1 MNFIMHLSRTTVFSA
16 IILYFVMAV
25 PANSQSNDT
34 SDLVQSIKRPRFQI
48 SLNGIY
54 AIMETNLR
62 FESSTGI
69 LGVKIN
75 FEDNLGMDK
84 YRVMP
89 MFNARFNIKNRHN
102 IFALYYGLPRD
113 AYYVTKQD
121 IEYGDRFIP
130 QGTEVFSYFNTNVYS
145 LGYMYDVVS
154 DSRSRLGLFVNF
166 YVLTVATGV
175 SSSTEPLNESFR
187 VTAPLPNFGAQAY
200 YKIND
205 WFGVSGLISLFFLSI
220 DEFSGSIHTL
230 SGQMDFYLTRWLEAG
245 LGYYLFDL
253 NLEVSKTQFT
263 GLFDYLY
270 KGPYLSL
277 GFRF

>member
-1 MNFIMHLSRTTVFSA
+1 MHLLRTTILFILGLSLFLTAPVQSRTPDSSAVSQTV
-16 IILYFVMAV
+16 
-25 PANSQSNDT
+25 
-34 SDLVQSIKRPRFQI
+34 KRPRIMIQ
-48 SLNGIY
+48 LNGIY
-54 AIMETNLR
+54 TILETNLR
-62 FESSTGI
+62 FESNSGL

-84 YRVMP
+84 YRLMP
-89 MFNARFNIKNRHN
+89 MVNARINVKNKHN
-102 IFALYYGLPRD
+102 IFAMYYGLPRD
-113 AYYVTKQD
+113 AYHVTKQD
-121 IEYGDRFIP
+121 LEFNNKVIP
-130 QGTEVFSYFNTNVYS
+130 EGTEVYSYFNTNVYS
-145 LGYMYDVVS
+145 LGYMYDAVS
-154 DSRSRLGLFVNF
+154 DARSRLGLFVNF

-175 SSSTEPLNESFR
+175 SSSSEPLDENFQ

-205 WFGVSGLISLFFLSI
+205 WFGVSGLFSLFFLTI
-220 DEFSGSIHTL
+220 DDFSGSIHTL
-230 SGQMDFYLTRWLEAG
+230 GGQMDFYLTRWLDAG

-263 GLFDYLY
+263 GLLDYLY

>member
-1 MNFIMHLSRTTVFSA
+1 MKCFR
-16 IILYFVMAV
+16 IILLATIIFSSVSLSA
-25 PANSQSNDT
+25 AQSQSKD
-34 SDLVQSIKRPRFQI
+34 SADLDQTLRKQRFHV
-48 SLNGIY
+48 SVNGIY
-54 AIMETNLR
+54 ASMETNLR
-62 FESSTGI
+62 FESSNGI

-130 QGTEVFSYFNTNVYS
+130 EGTEVFSYFNTNVYS

-166 YVLTVATGV
+166 YVLTVASGI

-200 YKIND
+200 YEIND
-205 WFGVSGLISLFFLSI
+205 WFGISGFFSLFFLSI
-220 DEFSGSIHTL
+220 DQFSGSIHTL
-230 SGQMDFYLTRWLEAG
+230 SGQMDFYLTRWLDAG
-245 LGYYLFDL
+245 LGYYFFDL

-263 GLFDYLY
+263 GLFDYIY